1 MSGNAT
7 VVYFTAGAAGM
18 FCGSCLRD
26 NAVVGEL
33 QRQGCD
39 VLLAPLYTPI
49 RTDERD
55 VSIQR
60 VFYGGI
66 NVYLQEK
73 LPAFRFVPRLFTRWL
88 DRPWV
93 LNRLAAKQVNVDA
106 RELGGLTVDMLA
118 GEHGRLRGELE
129 RMLDWLADDVRPA
142 LVNLTNLLIGAC
154 APEIKRRL
162 GIPVLV
168 TLQGDDLFLDELIE
182 PHRSQARDAV
192 RRLAQHV
199 DGFITF
205 SDFYADFMA
214 DYLAVPR
221 ERFHL
226 APLGVHWQP
235 YVRNDA
241 PAPRRPPTI
250 GYFARIAP
258 EKGFHL
264 LIDAFVELA
273 RRPGM
278 EQVRLRAAG
287 WLSAKDRAF
296 YQQQLARL
304 DKAQLRD
311 RFQYDGVVDLDGK
324 VRFLHSIDLLSVPTV
339 YREPKG
345 LFVLEA
351 LAAGVPVVLPAHGA
365 FPELIAQTGGG
376 RLVAPGDVN
385 AFADAWEA
393 VLKQPE
399 ERVALG
405 SEAQRRVQANHGIEV
420 AAQRTRDVFR
430 KFAAV

>member
-26 NAVVGEL
+26 NAVAGEL

-55 VSIQR
+55 VSIER

-73 LPAFRFVPRLFTRWL
+73 LPAFRFVPRLLTRWL

-93 LNRLAAKQVNVDA
+93 LNRLASRQVKVDA

-182 PHRSQARDAV
+182 PFRSQARDAV
-192 RRLAQHV
+192 RRLAQDV

-235 YVRNDA
+235 YARNDMTT
-241 PAPRRPPTI
+241 PQSPPTI
-250 GYFARIAP
+250 GYLARIAP

-264 LIDAFVELA
+264 LVDAFIELA

-278 EQVRLRAAG
+278 DQVRLRAAG
-287 WLSAKDRAF
+287 WLSAKDREFFA
-296 YQQQLARL
+296 QQIARL
-304 DKAQLRD
+304 DAAKLRE
-311 RFQYDGVVDLDGK
+311 RFEYDGVVDLEGK
-324 VRFLHSIDLLSVPTV
+324 VRFLHSVDLLSVPTV

-376 RLVAPGDVN
+376 RLVAPGDVM
-385 AFADAWEA
+385 AFADAWEDLFTRSDQRA
-393 VLKQPE
+393 E
-399 ERVALG
+399 LG
-405 SEAQRRVQANHGIEV
+405 AEAQRRIQANHGIEI
-420 AAQRTRDVFR
+420 ASQRTREVFR